1 MKKKILLLTFS
12 IVMILLFVGCSPKT
26 AKEACEKAD
35 KKVSKMF
42 GYESSYY
49 DVNQG
54 TELYVVELK
63 NRTSNDMVDKEA
75 MIAYASVH
83 AENVF
88 DEVEVVLKDFPDVM
102 ICVSVLDEDDEI
114 YYLEIDREVQ
124 FNWYDEILYDEYF

>member
-1 MKKKILLLTFS
+1 MDY
-12 IVMILLFVGCSPKT
+12 FVIDDIDYSKYINSLKVNTKT
-26 AKEACEKAD
+26 VYNAQTNAAGDTVAD
-35 KKVSKMF
+35 YINSK
-42 GYESSYY
+42 
-49 DVNQG
+49 
-54 TELYVVELK
+54 
-63 NRTSNDMVDKEA
+63 RTIEVGIIPLDKEA

-124 FNWYDEILYDEYF
+124 FNWYDEILYDEYFLCVNKRRNEK